1 MISKAF
7 RVGPVRE
14 VSLSMNTRA
23 WVLQTWISFVVS
35 LAGSIVGIAYLPV
48 SAWVKA
54 FVAIAFFFTIA
65 QTFTL
70 AKTVRDEHESRNFP
84 PRPDRSFG

>member
-1 MISKAF
+1 MVK
-7 RVGPVRE
+7 
-14 VSLSMNTRA
+14 LMNTRA
-23 WVLQTWISFVVS
+23 WVFQTWISFVVS

-70 AKTVRDEHESRNFP
+70 AKTVRDEHESRNYP